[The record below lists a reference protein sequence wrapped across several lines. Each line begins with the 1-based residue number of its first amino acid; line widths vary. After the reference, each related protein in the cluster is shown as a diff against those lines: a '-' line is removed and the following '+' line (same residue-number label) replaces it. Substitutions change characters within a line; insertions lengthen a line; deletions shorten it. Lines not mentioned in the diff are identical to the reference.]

1 MREAV
6 IWSAAWI
13 GLALAFGAGL
23 YLWRGSGPS
32 LEHLAGYLI
41 ENALS
46 VDNLFVFALVFSAFG
61 VPASFSIATASSA
74 VCQSG
79 WMAEEQLDRV
89 RSTSRLRTILSIQ
102 DTELQCLHLQTA
114 STKS

>member
-1 MREAV
+1 VREAV

-32 LEHLAGYLI
+32 LKHLAGYLI
-41 ENALS
+41 EKALS

-61 VPASFSIATASSA
+61 VPASFSIATTSSA

-89 RSTSRLRTILSIQ
+89 RSTSRQRTVHSMQ
-102 DTELQCLHLQTA
+102 NADLQCLDLQIA
-114 STKS
+114 STKN